1 MPGRPPLR
9 IVLAVGLVAGCTLAL
24 QVLLTRIFAAALF
37 YHFAFFAISL
47 ALLGTGV
54 AGIAIYVRPRWFAG
68 PVQPLL
74 ARWCVVLAALL
85 LVVPAVLVR
94 LDYTYANFNFTA
106 SFAANLGVAAVMAAL
121 PFLAAGV
128 VIALAIRTY
137 VAHVGRVYAFD
148 LAGAALGAV
157 AIVPILWL
165 VPAPTLAMAL
175 GLLAAG
181 AALLCAPRGTRDRAL
196 AGGAAAVA
204 ALALLAAA
212 TTSLYKMPTHFAIPS
227 VADRWTPIS
236 RVVGY
241 SGKGPRGDALVSYDQ
256 DVAPVP
262 FHGDGGPLPD
272 WRRLGLGPQSIA
284 FRTAPPGRGLI
295 IGGGGGRDI
304 YNALSSGERGVDVIE
319 LNRAIRDVVDGPL
332 ARWSGRP
339 YELPGVRVAI
349 GDGRSTLAARDTR
362 YNVINIGFT
371 NTLTAGSGSAY
382 ALSEN
387 NLYTVEAFQE
397 YFDHLSPGGL
407 LSISRLYRFAGD
419 EVLRATIVALTALK
433 ADGVARPR
441 DHVVVMLA
449 TDSLGEVFGTVLV
462 RPSRPFTPAE
472 VARFDRLARARHAE
486 VVFAPGGPY
495 RREWR
500 GLAAATSLTRF
511 CGDFPLNVCATTD
524 DKPFFLN
531 STRLTDLGAKLPPG
545 TSFIA
550 RTPYVVLLIVLG
562 ILAVLAAL
570 GFVLPLALQ
579 RTQERPPLRSL
590 AFFAAIGL
598 GFLMLEVVLI
608 QRLVL
613 FLGFPTYAL
622 SVVLFSLLLA
632 TGLGAALSSRWRD
645 PRRALTASLAGA
657 CVLIALAAFGL
668 EPLLRSLID
677 LPFAARVAVTVALL
691 VPVGLLLGAAMP
703 LGLGRLSALYPSGV
717 VWAWGIN
724 GITSVLAAVLAV
736 FIAIDWGYRVTT
748 LAALACYLVAL
759 GHAALGRWPS
769 RGAAPPQGAP
779 DAQDEHAAAV
789 AGAARG
795 A

>member
-9 IVLAVGLVAGCTLAL
+9 IVSAVGLVAGCTLAL
-24 QVLLTRIFAAALF
+24 QVLLTRIFAAELF

-47 ALLGTGV
+47 ALLGTGA
-54 AGIAIYVRPRWFAG
+54 AGIAIYVRPKWFSA
-68 PVQPLL
+68 PVESLL
-74 ARWCVVLAALL
+74 ARWCMVFAALL
-85 LVVPAVLVR
+85 LIVPAVLVR
-94 LDYTYANFNFTA
+94 LDYTYANFNVTA
-106 SFAANLGVAAVMAAL
+106 SFAANLGVAAVAAAL

-128 VIALAIRTY
+128 VIALAIRAY

-157 AIVPILWL
+157 AIVPVLWL
-165 VPAPTLAMAL
+165 VPAPLLAVAL
-175 GLLAAG
+175 GLLAAC
-181 AALLCAPRGTRDRAL
+181 AALLCAPAGSRDRAL
-196 AGGAAAVA
+196 AAGATGIA
-204 ALALLAAA
+204 ALALLAGAA
-212 TTSLYKMPTHFAIPS
+212 TSLYKMPTHFPIPS

-241 SGKGPRGDALVSYDQ
+241 SGKGPRGNALVSYDQ

-262 FHGDGGPLPD
+262 FHGAGGPLPN
-272 WRRLGLGPQSIA
+272 WRRMGLGPQSIA
-284 FRTAPPGRGLI
+284 FRTAPLGRGLI

-332 ARWSGRP
+332 ARWSGKP
-339 YELPGVRVAI
+339 YELPGVRTSI

-397 YFDHLSPGGL
+397 YFDHLSPGGI

-433 ADGVARPR
+433 KDGVARPR

-449 TDSLGEVFGTVLV
+449 TDSLGEVFGTVLT
-462 RPSRPFTPAE
+462 RPSKPFTRAE
-472 VARFDRLARARHAE
+472 VARLGRLARARDAE
-486 VVFAPGGPY
+486 LVFAPGGPY

-511 CGDFPLNVCATTD
+511 CNAYPLNVCATTD
-524 DKPFFLN
+524 NKPFFLN
-531 STRLTDLGAKLPPG
+531 STRLSDLGAKLPPG

-562 ILAVLAAL
+562 ILIVLAVL

-579 RTQERPPLRSL
+579 RTQARPPLRSL
-590 AFFAAIGL
+590 VFFAAIGL

-622 SVVLFSLLLA
+622 SVVLFALLLA

-645 PRRALTASLAGA
+645 PRSALTASLAGA
-657 CVLIALAAFGL
+657 CVLIALAALGL
-668 EPLLRSLID
+668 EPLLRELID
-677 LPFAARVAVTVALL
+677 LPFAARVAITVGLL
-691 VPVGLLLGAAMP
+691 VPVGVLLGAAMP
-703 LGLGRLSALYPSGV
+703 LGLGRLSGLHPTGV

-724 GITSVLAAVLAV
+724 GVTSVLAAVLAV
-736 FIAIDWGYRVTT
+736 FIAIEWGFQVTT

-759 GHAALGRWPS
+759 GHAALGRWPAP
-769 RGAAPPQGAP
+769 GASAGSEEPGAGDP
-779 DAQDEHAAAV
+779 AAAV
-789 AGAARG
+789 AAGAASR
-795 A
+795 